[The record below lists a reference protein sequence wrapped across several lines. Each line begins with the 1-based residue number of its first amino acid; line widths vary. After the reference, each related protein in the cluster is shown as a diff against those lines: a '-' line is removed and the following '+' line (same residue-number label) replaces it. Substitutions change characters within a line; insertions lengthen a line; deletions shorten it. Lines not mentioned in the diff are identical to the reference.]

1 MATLARVL
9 RPTTALARLLLIF
22 CAALVLLAT
31 AVMLAF
37 LGRTGVRGIV
47 DVGLLPLLT
56 GTRWRPEG
64 GSFGGLALICGTFAT
79 ATGALMIG
87 GIPALGAAVWLTELA
102 PRGLRG
108 SYRRVLEVAAAVPS
122 VVYGWL
128 ALEYLVPRMAR
139 VAHALLGERATGG
152 EGLAS
157 ASVLLAIMIA
167 PTILLLS
174 LAALERVPTGLRD
187 ASAALGA
194 SPCQTAMRVVVPH
207 EWRSLLGAVF
217 FGFARAAGETMAV
230 QMVIGGARTLPRDV
244 FSPTTTI
251 AAQIVMDI
259 QNARPGTTSN
269 DVLFSMSLV
278 LLAVSVTVVLSTRLL
293 GRGSRAS

>member
-1 MATLARVL
+1 MARLAHVL
-9 RPTTALARLLLIF
+9 RPSTLMIRWLLVAS
-22 CAALVLLAT
+22 AALVLIAT
-31 AVMLAF
+31 AVMLGF
-37 LGRTGVRGIV
+37 LGRAGVRGMV
-47 DVGLLPLLT
+47 DVGLLSLLT

-64 GSFGGLALICGTFAT
+64 GSFGGLALISGTFAT
-79 ATGALMIG
+79 ATGALLIG
-87 GIPALGAAVWLTELA
+87 GVPAVGAAVWLTELA
-102 PRGLRG
+102 PRRVRAP
-108 SYRRVLEVAAAVPS
+108 YRRVLEVAAAIPS

-139 VAHALLGERATGG
+139 LAHALLGDRATGG

-157 ASVLLAIMIA
+157 ASVLLAVMIA
-167 PTILLLS
+167 PTVLLLS
-174 LAALERVPTGLRD
+174 FAAMERVPGGLRE

-194 SPCQTAMRVVVPH
+194 SPWQTAMRVVVPH
-207 EWRSLLGAVF
+207 EWRSLLGAIF

-230 QMVIGGARTLPRDV
+230 QMVIGGARSLPHDV

-251 AAQIVMDI
+251 ASQIVMDV

-278 LLAVSVTVVLSTRLL
+278 LLSVSVTVVVLTRLL
-293 GRGSRAS
+293 GRGARAS